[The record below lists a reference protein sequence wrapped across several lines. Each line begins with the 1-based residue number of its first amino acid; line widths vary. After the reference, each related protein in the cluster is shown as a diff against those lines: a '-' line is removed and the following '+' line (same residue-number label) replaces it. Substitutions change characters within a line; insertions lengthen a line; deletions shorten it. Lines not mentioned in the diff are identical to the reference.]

1 MFDLDII
8 GATAD
13 IEVPV
18 SVEFLDAR
26 LKPFGFTAQWKRE
39 SPEEAQASLHNIKER
54 ERELDGAELIAW
66 QAGLIS
72 DRLLGAKGFPVK
84 GGKKIVIGEGTDY
97 ATADWLEKVLT
108 VRAYHDALYKSMI
121 SSLADKNLFEGERRK
136 N

>member
-1 MFDLDII
+1 MFDLEIH

-18 SVEFLDAR
+18 NVEFLDMR
-26 LKPFGFTAQWKRE
+26 VKPLSFTAQWLRE
-39 SPEEAQASLHNIKER
+39 SPEEAQTALQNIRDR
-54 ERELDGAELIAW
+54 ETQLDGADLINW
-66 QAGLIS
+66 QAGLIG
-72 DRLLGAKGFPVK
+72 DRLLGVKSFPLK
-84 GGKKIVIGEGTDY
+84 GGKKIAVGENTDY
-97 ATADWLEKVLT
+97 TTVDWLEKVLT